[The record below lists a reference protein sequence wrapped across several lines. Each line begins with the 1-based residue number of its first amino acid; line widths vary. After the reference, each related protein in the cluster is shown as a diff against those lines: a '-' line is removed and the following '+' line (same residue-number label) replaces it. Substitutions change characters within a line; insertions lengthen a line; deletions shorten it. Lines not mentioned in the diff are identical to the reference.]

1 VNCLAAKS
9 NGHVMEKV
17 FGYRTI
23 IPWARSTRHSSVG
36 VLARLTQS
44 GVQHVER
51 HLVALLG
58 TSDGDQTLVVVV
70 LRLVDL
76 DDTATQ
82 LAYLVD
88 LGAALSDDRAHHIVG
103 NEDLLGDRLARE
115 RGTALHRLLGGGR
128 AWLSRTSVA
137 ILLLWLLR
145 ASADVGSAR
154 GASTVAHL
162 SLRMLHG
169 RLTLLVRHG
178 VLWSGSASRLLSLPA
193 TVLIGVTHLA
203 ASVLGNVRDDL
214 HAARHNAL
222 RTTVTNSV
230 SRSSWA
236 AKALSQLLHEGAT
249 NVVSSD
255 VNGVSDTKDHE

>member
-1 VNCLAAKS
+1 VNCFAAKS

-23 IPWARSTRHSSVG
+23 IPWARSTRHGGVG

-44 GVQHVER
+44 GVKHVER

-58 TSDGDQTLVVVV
+58 TGDGDQTLVVVV

-88 LGAALSDDRAHHIVG
+88 LGATLTDDRTHHVVG
-103 NEDLLGDRLARE
+103 DEDLLGDRLARE
-115 RGTALHRLLGGGR
+115 RGTALHRLLGGSR
-128 AWLSRTSVA
+128 AWLSWTSVT

-154 GASTVAHL
+154 GASTIAHL
-162 SLRMLHG
+162 SLRVLHG
-169 RLTLLVRHG
+169 RLALLVRHG

-203 ASVLGNVRDDL
+203 ASVLRNVRDYL
-214 HAARHNAL
+214 HAARHNSL

-230 SRSSWA
+230 C
-236 AKALSQLLHEGAT
+236 
-249 NVVSSD
+249 
-255 VNGVSDTKDHE
+255 